1 MPGGMA
7 QVNILTSLIFSGMSG
22 SAVSDAAG
30 VGKVVTDMML
40 KDNRYPPGYA
50 GALTAATAVVGP
62 IFPPSIPMVY
72 YALVSSASIGA
83 LFLGGVVPALLIV
96 LLQGIAAYITAK
108 RRGFSGGSSDPLPH
122 VPADHPA
129 GAAGAVHADR
139 PARGIYT
146 GIFTPT
152 EAAAV
157 SAFYALLLAVFAYR
171 SLTLKEFA
179 AVVLSTVKT
188 TAVVTVV
195 LCGAFIFNYVIA
207 IERIPQMVYE
217 VFSYYQMEPWVFL
230 LVLNILYLILG
241 CILDVSTIQ
250 LVITPLFIPTAMAL
264 GIDLVHLG
272 VVLVFNMMIGLITPP
287 YGVLLFIIKALNGIP
302 LARHDPGN
310 LVAYRASRRTSVP
323 DYLCAGAG
331 ALASEARRRHAM
343 IAWRGAVAAARGLRA
358 ASVVAPAP
366 GCRGRMGR
374 GLSGGGG
381 RLNPQRRQVK
391 TAAMAAAPPK
401 TRPTE
406 VPRLRVARMMPIRVA
421 RPSRSRSPAP
431 MTVSDSTGRILP
443 KGMGSATATASRKTG
458 KPISISAVRPVSA
471 FRRPGRIQPS
481 TRVTSGAVWRIMT
494 STVDAESRRRRRKR
508 GSQIERLPAM
518 ICSATSASMEPNTMP
533 NGPGIGIMAG
543 SARKTM
549 AKARLVGPRASSTS
563 SMEMLP
569 CPRASSATSARWA
582 EATPPSLE

>member
-1 MPGGMA
+1 MAEYALLIMLVILVATTLAGLPMGISMIVSSIIYLLISGRDIGLGAEMVLNGVFGNFAALAVPLFIFAANIMDAGKISDRLLTFCLAVVGRMPGGMA

-108 RRGFSGGSSDPLPH
+108 RRGFPVEEAIPFRMFPLIILRAL
-122 VPADHPA
+122 PALFMPIVLL
-129 GAAGAVHADR
+129 G
-139 PARGIYT
+139 GIYT

-302 LARHDPGN
+302 LRDMIREIWSHIALLISLLFLITYVPE
-310 LVAYRASRRTSVP
+310 LVLWLPR
-323 DYLCAGAG
+323 LAGA
-331 ALASEARRRHAM
+331 M
-343 IAWRGAVAAARGLRA
+343 
-358 ASVVAPAP
+358 
-366 GCRGRMGR
+366 
-374 GLSGGGG
+374 
-381 RLNPQRRQVK
+381 Q
-391 TAAMAAAPPK
+391 
-401 TRPTE
+401 
-406 VPRLRVARMMPIRVA
+406 
-421 RPSRSRSPAP
+421 
-431 MTVSDSTGRILP
+431 
-443 KGMGSATATASRKTG
+443 
-458 KPISISAVRPVSA
+458 
-471 FRRPGRIQPS
+471 
-481 TRVTSGAVWRIMT
+481 
-494 STVDAESRRRRRKR
+494 
-508 GSQIERLPAM
+508 
-518 ICSATSASMEPNTMP
+518 
-533 NGPGIGIMAG
+533 
-543 SARKTM
+543 
-549 AKARLVGPRASSTS
+549 
-563 SMEMLP
+563 
-569 CPRASSATSARWA
+569 
-582 EATPPSLE
+582 

>member
-1 MPGGMA
+1 MADYALLIMLVILVATTLAGLPMGISMIASSIIYLLISGRDVGLGAEMVLNGVFGNFAALAVPLFIFAANIMEAGKISDRLLTFCLAVVGRMPGGMA

-96 LLQGIAAYITAK
+96 LLQGLVAYFTAK
-108 RRGFSGGSSDPLPH
+108 RRGFPVEKAFPLRQLPLIILRAL
-122 VPADHPA
+122 PALFMPVVLL
-129 GAAGAVHADR
+129 G
-139 PARGIYT
+139 GIYS
-146 GIFTPT
+146 GVFTPT

-157 SAFYALLLAVFAYR
+157 SAFYALLLAAFAYR
-171 SLTLKEFA
+171 SLGLKEFA
-179 AVVLSTVKT
+179 GVVLSTVKT

-217 VFSYYQMEPWVFL
+217 TFAYYEMEPWVFL

-250 LVITPLFIPTAMAL
+250 LVITPLFIPTALAL

-302 LARHDPGN
+302 LRDMIREIWSHIALLIGILFLITYVPE
-310 LVAYRASRRTSVP
+310 LVLWLPR
-323 DYLCAGAG
+323 LAGA
-331 ALASEARRRHAM
+331 M
-343 IAWRGAVAAARGLRA
+343 
-358 ASVVAPAP
+358 
-366 GCRGRMGR
+366 
-374 GLSGGGG
+374 
-381 RLNPQRRQVK
+381 Q
-391 TAAMAAAPPK
+391 
-401 TRPTE
+401 
-406 VPRLRVARMMPIRVA
+406 
-421 RPSRSRSPAP
+421 
-431 MTVSDSTGRILP
+431 
-443 KGMGSATATASRKTG
+443 
-458 KPISISAVRPVSA
+458 
-471 FRRPGRIQPS
+471 
-481 TRVTSGAVWRIMT
+481 
-494 STVDAESRRRRRKR
+494 
-508 GSQIERLPAM
+508 
-518 ICSATSASMEPNTMP
+518 
-533 NGPGIGIMAG
+533 
-543 SARKTM
+543 
-549 AKARLVGPRASSTS
+549 
-563 SMEMLP
+563 
-569 CPRASSATSARWA
+569 
-582 EATPPSLE
+582 